1 MHGLLCSAR
10 AAANRITRISDEAR
24 PNENVCAALS
34 ERLPSDYLR
43 IRRRSGISERYCLP
57 CGYNNFQNQTAA
69 KNKIGIHNSLYS

>member
-10 AAANRITRISDEAR
+10 AAANRITRIRDEAR

-43 IRRRSGISERYCLP
+43 IRRRTGISGE
-57 CGYNNFQNQTAA
+57 
-69 KNKIGIHNSLYS
+69 